1 MFQRMLGKKS
11 IYKQIITGAGNSNQN
26 VVEHNRRVKS
36 YKKVYEN
43 CFFFFAQKKFAIREN
58 FEDVVDISLT

>member
-1 MFQRMLGKKS
+1 MFQRTLVKKS
-11 IYKQIITGAGNSNQN
+11 VYKQIITGAGNSNQN

-43 CFFFFAQKKFAIREN
+43 CFFFLPRKSLQLERTLKMQS
-58 FEDVVDISLT
+58 ISH